1 MQLLIPVIFTNPDT
15 LHITIMPNEEKWR
28 SFLKNLKY
36 VVVDGC
42 ILNRLQ
48 LMHLELHVYTGL
60 FGSHVAFVMR
70 RLRRLCAA
78 VGNRRHLQ
86 FISCTAT
93 LPNAK
98 QVFVVPYMSN
108 EGSTWRQYLDWTV

>member
-1 MQLLIPVIFTNPDT
+1 MAFILEEPKIRSCRW
-15 LHITIMPNEEKWR
+15 LHR
-28 SFLKNLKY
+28 QSS
-36 VVVDGC
+36 
-42 ILNRLQ
+42 Q

-108 EGSTWRQYLDWTV
+108 ESSTWRQYLDWTV

>member
-1 MQLLIPVIFTNPDT
+1 MIVIFTNPDT

-28 SFLKNLKY
+28 TFLKNLKY
-36 VVVDGC
+36 VVVDGW
-42 ILNRLQ
+42 ISHHMQ
-48 LMHLELHVYTGL
+48 LTDLELHVYTGL

-98 QVFVVPYMSN
+98 EVSLL
-108 EGSTWRQYLDWTV
+108 STYLINAAYGIDLWTRQCLSD